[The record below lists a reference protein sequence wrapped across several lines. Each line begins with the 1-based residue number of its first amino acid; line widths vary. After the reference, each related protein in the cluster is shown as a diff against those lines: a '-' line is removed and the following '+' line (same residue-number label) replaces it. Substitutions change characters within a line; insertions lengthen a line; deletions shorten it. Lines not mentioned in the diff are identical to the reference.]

1 MSEPAF
7 LLGRML
13 ALADVLHAQYCTVVR
28 GDDLPPQLL
37 GNQHFAMA
45 SDRPG
50 RALAVLGDRLRV
62 YQGWATT
69 ARVKPDSPES
79 AQRGIRLAKWA
90 LARMGEVTSQL
101 AGRVP
106 VGSFGDAGR
115 AEMLL
120 GYLSRETKDAAEE
133 EGVERNV

>member
-45 SDRPG
+45 SDRPV
-50 RALAVLGDRLRV
+50 RALAVLGGRLRL
-62 YQGWATT
+62 YQGWAVT
-69 ARVKPDSPES
+69 AKVKPESPEPV
-79 AQRGIRLAKWA
+79 QRGIRIAKWA

-101 AGRVP
+101 EGRVP
-106 VGSFGDAGR
+106 AGSFDDTGK

-120 GYLSRETKDAAEE
+120 GYLSREAKEAEKE
-133 EGVERNV
+133 EGVESDG